1 VDDSSQPSFFQN
13 ILLKPLW
20 TLLQNLGPM
29 CGLKTFI
36 EHLAVNPKGTSPEFQ
51 LLTLFSDC
59 MVYLLTLLDDVE
71 MYEKQTPFALSTYV
85 TLSVFLNNFLYRAI
99 W

>member
-1 VDDSSQPSFFQN
+1 
-13 ILLKPLW
+13 
-20 TLLQNLGPM
+20 M
-29 CGLKTFI
+29 CGIKTFVD
-36 EHLAVNPKGTSPEFQ
+36 HLSINPKGTAPEFQ

-71 MYEKQTPFALSTYV
+71 MYEKQTPFHLSAYV
-85 TLSVFLNNFLYRAI
+85 TLSSFVNNFLYQAI

>member
-1 VDDSSQPSFFQN
+1 
-13 ILLKPLW
+13 LLTPLW
-20 TLLQNLGPM
+20 TLLQHLGPT

-36 EHLAVNPKGTSPEFQ
+36 DHLSINPKGTAPEFQ
-51 LLTLFSDC
+51 LLALFSDC

-71 MYEKQTPFALSTYV
+71 MYEKQTPFPLATYV
-85 TLSVFLNNFLYRAI
+85 TLSSFVNNFLYRAI